1 MEATLKERDKLLL
14 EYTSKNKELT
24 VNYHLEKEMCQKL
37 KAERDALDKELKTAK
52 DELLSLRSM

>member
-24 VNYHLEKEMCQKL
+24 VNYHVEQETC
-37 KAERDALDKELKTAK
+37 
-52 DELLSLRSM
+52 